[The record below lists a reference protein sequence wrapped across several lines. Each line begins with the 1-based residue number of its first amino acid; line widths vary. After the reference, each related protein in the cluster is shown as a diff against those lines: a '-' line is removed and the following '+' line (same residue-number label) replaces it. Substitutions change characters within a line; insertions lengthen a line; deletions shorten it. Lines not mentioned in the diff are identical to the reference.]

1 MSDEESEPRSG
12 GESDGDGNSEEAS
25 ESSSSESS
33 GDSSSSSDSSDS
45 SGTRKRKKESS
56 KSGKK
61 AANGKDGPKEPKQR
75 KQRVSNTPTSSGEM
89 WSMGLLNVHTDKGS
103 PYWIQGEVLSGI
115 SAMILAEYGNN
126 GGFLEVTPEA
136 LAVFDAQTTVL
147 LKKLGYGFA
156 FANWEAKR
164 TGVYYDTTTGAPTR
178 TAPPDSAPNVLPR
191 NVAIASRFDS
201 LYTSLLPPRVGGVGR
216 VSCVGNS
223 GVSVPSVCIPKATA
237 RPSRAKPKKAP
248 SKQ

>member
-1 MSDEESEPRSG
+1 MSDEESESRSG
-12 GESDGDGNSEEAS
+12 GESDGESNSEESS
-25 ESSSSESS
+25 ESSSE
-33 GDSSSSSDSSDS
+33 GDSSSSSDSSS
-45 SGTRKRKKESS
+45 ARKRKKGSA
-56 KSGKK
+56 KTDKK
-61 AANGKDGPKEPKQR
+61 AANGKEGPKEPKQR

-89 WSMGLLNVHTDKGS
+89 WSVGLLNVHTDKGS
-103 PYWIQGEVLSGI
+103 VYWNQEQVLSGI

-126 GGFLEVTPEA
+126 GAFLEVTPEA

-201 LYTSLLPPRVGGVGR
+201 LYTSLLPSRVGGVGR
-216 VSCVGNS
+216 VSCVSNS

-237 RPSRAKPKKAP
+237 RPPRAKPKKAP